1 MLTYKY
7 VIGGVAYM
15 KLNKK
20 LTTVIGTI
28 LLCGAAAVGS
38 THTLWV
44 NCTDYNLD
52 FNEKMGAKT
61 KIYMG
66 WGHHFPVDSFVK
78 ADDFTDITLLTPSKN
93 KENVKLETTGF
104 AAKQIELKE
113 KGLYVV
119 AVTRK
124 DAYNTSYL
132 DTGKLK
138 TIKGTKK
145 GLNNIVSSTAAI
157 RSPLPE
163 PLRFFFDESFL
174 FAIVSPL
181 FKISNACKGIFF

>member
-7 VIGGVAYM
+7 VIGEVAYM

-66 WGHHFPVDSFVK
+66 
-78 ADDFTDITLLTPSKN
+78 
-93 KENVKLETTGF
+93 
-104 AAKQIELKE
+104 
-113 KGLYVV
+113 
-119 AVTRK
+119 
-124 DAYNTSYL
+124 
-132 DTGKLK
+132 
-138 TIKGTKK
+138 
-145 GLNNIVSSTAAI
+145 
-157 RSPLPE
+157 
-163 PLRFFFDESFL
+163 
-174 FAIVSPL
+174 
-181 FKISNACKGIFF
+181 

>member
-7 VIGGVAYM
+7 VIGGFAYM

-20 LTTVIGTI
+20 LTIVIGTI
-28 LLCGAAAVGS
+28 LLCGATAVGS
-38 THTLWV
+38 AHTLWV
-44 NCTDYNLD
+44 NCTDYNLN
-52 FNEKMGAKT
+52 FNEKTATKT

-93 KENVKLETTGF
+93 KEKVKLETTGF

-132 DTGKLK
+132 DNGKLK
-138 TIKGTKK
+138 
-145 GLNNIVSSTAAI
+145 AI
-157 RSPLPE
+157 
-163 PLRFFFDESFL
+163 
-174 FAIVSPL
+174 
-181 FKISNACKGIFF
+181 